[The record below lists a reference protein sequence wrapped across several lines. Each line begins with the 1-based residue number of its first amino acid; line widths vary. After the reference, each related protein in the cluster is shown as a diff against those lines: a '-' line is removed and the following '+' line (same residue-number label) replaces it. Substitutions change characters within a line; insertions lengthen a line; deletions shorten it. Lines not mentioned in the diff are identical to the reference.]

1 MALEVYFKEDI
12 ARVIESGAFVAIMTA
27 SAHGAGNAEFVRGAL
42 CHAQTTCIAFG
53 IEWTAMLGHL
63 RKQAQIAGLAM
74 LLDAVNAP
82 LVGK

>member
-1 MALEVYFKEDI
+1 MALEVYFPSDI

-42 CHAQTTCIAFG
+42 CHAQATCIAFG
-53 IEWTAMLGHL
+53 IEWSVMLENL
-63 RKQAQIAGLAM
+63 RRQAQIAGLAM
-74 LLDAVNAP
+74 LLDAVSPP